1 MWIFDYSDGHT
12 DTPDKKTDTIPA
24 FIKLDQLESKF
35 NVQVYT
41 ILWWNFMSDI
51 RWLINNGVDTVEI
64 FGEPDE
70 NGWSGTAINGTSARN
85 HTH

>member
-1 MWIFDYSDGHT
+1 MLIRMHRPVSIENIASNAKGHKVVSVNTKKWIRVD
-12 DTPDKKTDTIPA
+12 
-24 FIKLDQLESKF
+24 
-35 NVQVYT
+35 
-41 ILWWNFMSDI
+41 NFMIKPMFEI